1 MVGRGEN
8 EFDEFAHFL
17 DKSANGKPVPYSRLT
32 ILCPKPLFFSAQVA
46 PIGGLNSGY

>member
-32 ILCPKPLFFSAQVA
+32 ILCPKPLFSSVKVA